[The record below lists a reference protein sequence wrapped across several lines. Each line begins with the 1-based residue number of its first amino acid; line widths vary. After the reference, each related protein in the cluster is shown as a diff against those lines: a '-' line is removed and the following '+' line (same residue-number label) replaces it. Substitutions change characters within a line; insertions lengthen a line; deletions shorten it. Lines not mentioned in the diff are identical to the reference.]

1 MKAWI
6 LDYLTFL
13 IIKWVDSTTF
23 NPYLLGSKKWKKAF
37 DPKLCILY
45 QKEVEDSKQGR
56 LRKIDPESFKVFT
69 EVCKTFV
76 KSGDTPYHELQKT
89 IKKKTSDNLHKE
101 DFCWYSQPFRKDMQT
116 NSDQKQV
123 MHQMATAALKQ
134 NHQIC
139 AFLLK
144 QYAYPDMKPSSLT
157 NILAC
162 FVKWTYRTNLY
173 IVYVKHQKL
182 KHWKMH
188 FLNVQHLLNCIKY
201 VQATLSMLFFPWKWT
216 FTH

>member
-1 MKAWI
+1 MYTLSEGGRRFKTRQATEDRPRKLQSIYWSMQNI
-6 LDYLTFL
+6 CEEWRYTL
-13 IIKWVDSTTF
+13 SRA
-23 NPYLLGSKKWKKAF
+23 SKNN
-37 DPKLCILY
+37 
-45 QKEVEDSKQGR
+45 Q
-56 LRKIDPESFKVFT
+56 
-69 EVCKTFV
+69 
-76 KSGDTPYHELQKT
+76 
-89 IKKKTSDNLHKE
+89 KKKTSDNLHKE
-101 DFCWYSQPFRKDMQT
+101 DFCWYSQPFRKDVQT

-188 FLNVQHLLNCIKY
+188 FLNVQHLLNYIKY

>member
-89 IKKKTSDNLHKE
+89 IKKKNLWQFAQRRLLLVFSAISERHANQLRSKTGNASNGNSSTE
-101 DFCWYSQPFRKDMQT
+101 IKSPNLCISTQT
-116 NSDQKQV
+116 VCVSRHETV
-123 MHQMATAALKQ
+123 
-134 NHQIC
+134 
-139 AFLLK
+139 
-144 QYAYPDMKPSSLT
+144 
-157 NILAC
+157 
-162 FVKWTYRTNLY
+162 
-173 IVYVKHQKL
+173 
-182 KHWKMH
+182 
-188 FLNVQHLLNCIKY
+188 
-201 VQATLSMLFFPWKWT
+201 FFD
-216 FTH
+216 

>member
-1 MKAWI
+1 MYTLSEGGRRLKTRQATEDRPRKLQSIYWSMQNI
-6 LDYLTFL
+6 CEEWRYTL
-13 IIKWVDSTTF
+13 SR
-23 NPYLLGSKKWKKAF
+23 PSKSN
-37 DPKLCILY
+37 
-45 QKEVEDSKQGR
+45 Q
-56 LRKIDPESFKVFT
+56 
-69 EVCKTFV
+69 
-76 KSGDTPYHELQKT
+76 
-89 IKKKTSDNLHKE
+89 KKTSDNLHKE

-188 FLNVQHLLNCIKY
+188 FLNVQHLLNYIKY